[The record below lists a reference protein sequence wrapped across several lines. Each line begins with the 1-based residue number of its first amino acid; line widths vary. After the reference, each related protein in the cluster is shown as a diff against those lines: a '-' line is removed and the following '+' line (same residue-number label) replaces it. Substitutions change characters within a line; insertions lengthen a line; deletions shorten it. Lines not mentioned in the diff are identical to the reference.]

1 MFTPVHERS
10 SLEKSVLIYNET
22 AKVKSDAEKIKILK
36 KYYDENVKYEQKV
49 SDAEVARID
58 ELKTKYF
65 GAGIKGVPF
74 IVKEKELLK

>member
-1 MFTPVHERS
+1 M
-10 SLEKSVLIYNET
+10 IYNET
-22 AKVKSDAEKIKILK
+22 SKVKSDAEKIKILK
-36 KYYDENVKYEQKV
+36 KYYDENVKYEQKI